1 MTQQVRGKRATE
13 PVSQL
18 KADIYE
24 TPGGEAYV
32 IEIPV
37 PGVKPDEIGIEVTV
51 DSITV
56 STQRKDPD
64 SGRKYVPRPARSVLR
79 YRRRERRLDR
89 AHWLVPEQRG
99 HDELSAATRARS
111 LSGCG

>member
-56 STQRKDPD
+56 STQRGGPGLRAEVCP
-64 SGRKYVPRPARSVLR
+64 SACAFRTSVPAS
-79 YRRRERRLDR
+79 
-89 AHWLVPEQRG
+89 
-99 HDELSAATRARS
+99 
-111 LSGCG
+111 